1 MLQAIRKS
9 SRFLEDYNK
18 YQEAISKIPDGAFK
32 EEAKTLLNRLSA
44 EVKKLDEMHNEMV
57 FSKQLPTIG
66 HEMREQIVTLRK
78 QLEIKLKDFQETK
91 KST

>member
-1 MLQAIRKS
+1 
-9 SRFLEDYNK
+9 
-18 YQEAISKIPDGAFK
+18 
-32 EEAKTLLNRLSA
+32 
-44 EVKKLDEMHNEMV
+44 MHNEMV